1 MLPMNPYLTVP
12 ETIAYLKLGSR
23 SALYRLIRE
32 HALPFVR
39 VGGRYRFDVRE
50 IDAWTHGHTS
60 AVDWVRAQKKVS

>member
-1 MLPMNPYLTVP
+1 MITPYLTVP

-39 VGGRYRFDVRE
+39 VGGCYRFDMRE
-50 IDAWTHGHTS
+50 IDAWAHGHRSIIEWTRS
-60 AVDWVRAQKKVS
+60 QKKVS